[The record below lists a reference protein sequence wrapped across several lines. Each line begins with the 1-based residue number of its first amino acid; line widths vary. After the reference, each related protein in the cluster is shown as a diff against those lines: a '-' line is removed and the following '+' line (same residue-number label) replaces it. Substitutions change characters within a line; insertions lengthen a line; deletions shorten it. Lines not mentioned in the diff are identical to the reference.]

1 MSRIELLLV
10 QMYEA
15 YQRLS
20 RHLDGLTDE
29 EYLWQPVPDGW
40 SIRRGDGGRWGDRHN
55 ARPWV
60 ASRSSART
68 FVLASKG

>member
-20 RHLDGLTDE
+20 RRLDGLTDE
-29 EYLWQPVPDGW
+29 EYL
-40 SIRRGDGGRWGDRHN
+40 
-55 ARPWV
+55 
-60 ASRSSART
+60 
-68 FVLASKG
+68 